1 MPTARLRLNSL
12 AKAKL
17 KRNPPGPLGRGG
29 FFIGSATANQSR
41 LEGPYS

>member
-17 KRNPPGPLGRGG
+17 KRNPPGPLARGG
-29 FFIGSATANQSR
+29 FLLAAHQSA
-41 LEGPYS
+41 